1 MTAYRIHVTKDYLT
15 FSSGHFITYDGHE
28 CERLHGHNY
37 RVGVTVEGPLSA
49 SRYVLNFVVVK
60 RTMKRLTDE
69 LDHRVL
75 LATRNPLIRV
85 REEGD
90 QVTAEVKGRRYMFPR
105 DDVVLI
111 PIENTT
117 AELLATHLAGRFREV
132 LETLGERSLTAIEIE
147 VEESTGQSAIYRESL
162 AAG

>member
-15 FSSGHFITYDGHE
+15 FASGHFITYDGHE

-37 RVGVTVEGPLSA
+37 RVGVTVEGPLS
-49 SRYVLNFVVVK
+49 SSQYVLNFVIVK

-75 LATRNPLIRV
+75 LPTQNPLVEV

-90 QVTAEVKGRRYMFPR
+90 QVRAEVKGRRYVFPR
-105 DDVVLI
+105 EDVVLV
-111 PIENTT
+111 PIANTT
-117 AELLATHLAGRFREV
+117 AELLATHLARRFKEE
-132 LETLGERSLTAIEIE
+132 LQTLGERSITAIEIE

>member
-37 RVGVTVEGPLSA
+37 RVGVTIEGPLSA

-85 REEGD
+85 REEGN
-90 QVTAEVKGRRYMFPR
+90 QVAAEVKDRRYLFPR
-105 DDVVLI
+105 DDVVLV

-117 AELLATHLAGRFREV
+117 AELLATHLARRFREE
-132 LETLGERSLTAIEIE
+132 LEKLGERSLTAIEVE
-147 VEESTGQSAIYRESL
+147 VEESVGQSAIYRESL